1 MQFSIVILNDHVSS
15 YPSIE
20 WNEWKDHARK
30 LMKSQGDHWSLA
42 TLSGDN
48 IWDCLHRH
56 GIERLHL
63 VQWKPVDDTIYQVS
77 LPAKPPQNA

>member
-1 MQFSIVILNDHVSS
+1 
-15 YPSIE
+15 
-20 WNEWKDHARK
+20 
-30 LMKSQGDHWSLA
+30 MKSQGDHWSLA